1 MIKMSRFLGPIHHW
15 LFNKIKLYEELESQI
30 IDNVQR
36 ELDTNISDMVSNLE
50 NKIGSPIPDRPLEE
64 LIDTSNIHGW
74 LQNKITIAETRQA
87 ALITNIIDK
96 FGEKGLNVIK
106 ETYKDQA
113 TKSGK
118 DAKVN
123 YDVSTPA
130 LLYKTLNNYILDG
143 MPCDNVNNVTINE
156 ENKLQ
161 WQVVN
166 CLHKGYWENVNGD
179 INVLYELREIW
190 ISNFIKNA
198 NPEFTYSFKIQDIN
212 GQKVLVHEINK

>member
-1 MIKMSRFLGPIHHW
+1 MSRFLGPIHHW

>member
-1 MIKMSRFLGPIHHW
+1 MSRFLGPIHHW
-15 LFNKIKLYEELESQI
+15 LFNKIKLHEELESQI

-36 ELDTNISDMVSNLE
+36 ELDTNISNMVSNLE
-50 NKIGSPIPDRPLEE
+50 NKIGSPIPNRPLEE

-87 ALITNIIDK
+87 ALITSIIDK

-113 TKSGK
+113 IKSGK

-123 YDVSTPA
+123 YNVSTPA

-156 ENKLQ
+156 KNKLQ

-179 INVLYELREIW
+179 LNVLYELREIW

-212 GQKVLVHEINK
+212 GQKILVHEINKL